1 MSFFVWQIYA
11 CGKSCNIIR
20 CKGDKEMDISIIINK
35 VISLFLIILVGVY
48 GSKKKIINEE
58 VNKGLSSI
66 LLNITLPIMI
76 ISSFLIKYDEEMK
89 SNVIKAFFYS
99 GITIIASIFISYI
112 FLKPI
117 KSKNKFLLQFANVF
131 SNCGFVGFPIIGSIY
146 GAEGVI
152 YTSIF
157 NMFFTILVWTY
168 GILLFTGKINIKEIK
183 KVLVNPSVIAV
194 YIGIVLF
201 IFKIDIPEV
210 ITSTM
215 DLVGAVTT
223 PLSMIIVG
231 VILSHI
237 SFKKY
242 MSDWTVYYSSLLK
255 LIITPLALFMIFKI
269 LKIHSVLSNTMVL
282 LTAMPTAAITSILAE
297 NLNKEKE
304 YATILV
310 FISTVLSLVT
320 FPLIAYVAI

>member
-1 MSFFVWQIYA
+1 
-11 CGKSCNIIR
+11 
-20 CKGDKEMDISIIINK
+20 
-35 VISLFLIILVGVY
+35 
-48 GSKKKIINEE
+48 
-58 VNKGLSSI
+58 
-66 LLNITLPIMI
+66 
-76 ISSFLIKYDEEMK
+76 
-89 SNVIKAFFYS
+89 
-99 GITIIASIFISYI
+99 
-112 FLKPI
+112 
-117 KSKNKFLLQFANVF
+117 
-131 SNCGFVGFPIIGSIY
+131 
-146 GAEGVI
+146 
-152 YTSIF
+152 
-157 NMFFTILVWTY
+157 
-168 GILLFTGKINIKEIK
+168 
-183 KVLVNPSVIAV
+183 
-194 YIGIVLF
+194 
-201 IFKIDIPEV
+201 
-210 ITSTM
+210 M

-282 LTAMPTAAITSILAE
+282 LSAMPTAAITSILAE

-320 FPLIAYVAI
+320 FPLIAYVVI